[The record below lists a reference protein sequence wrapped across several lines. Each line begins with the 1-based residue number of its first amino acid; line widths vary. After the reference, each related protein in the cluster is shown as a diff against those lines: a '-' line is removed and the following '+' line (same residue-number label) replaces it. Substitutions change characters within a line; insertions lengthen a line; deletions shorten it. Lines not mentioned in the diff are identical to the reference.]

1 MRTLRDLYK
10 LLHEAISDTF
20 FIWRKEAGRTV
31 RDQGA
36 LIFFILVPLFYPL
49 LYAFIYTEETVREV
63 PAVVVDDANTA
74 MSREFVRRVD
84 ATPDVKVVGRT
95 SNMEEAKERMRRA
108 EVYGVIRIPE
118 DFSRTVNRGEQAHVS
133 LYCDM
138 SGLLYYKALLL
149 ACTEV
154 SLEMNAELQ
163 VERMGNTTVREDEV
177 ATAPLRYQDVALFNP
192 TNGFASF
199 LIPAVLML
207 VLQQTLLL
215 GIGMMN
221 GTARER
227 GTFHTQL
234 ISGQGRGTVRL
245 VLGKA
250 LCYFMV
256 YALVGIW
263 VLAVVPRLFHLVQ
276 IPQATDLLAFMVPY
290 LLACI
295 FFAMTCSILVFQRE
309 TCMPIFVFMS
319 LPMLFISG
327 ISWPGV
333 AVPPF
338 WEYVSWL
345 LPSTFGINGFVR
357 INTMGA
363 LLEDVAFEY
372 VGLWVQAVVYFLTA
386 CATYYYLINESRKK
400 SETLN

>member
-31 RDQGA
+31 HDQGA

-95 SNMEEAKERMRRA
+95 GNMEEAKERMRRA

-163 VERMGNTTVREDEV
+163 VERLGNTTVREGEV
-177 ATAPLRYQDVALFNP
+177 AIAPLRYQDVALFNP
-192 TNGFASF
+192 TNGFACF

-295 FFAMTCSILVFQRE
+295 FFSMTCSILVFQRE

-338 WEYVSWL
+338 WEYVSWV

>member
-31 RDQGA
+31 HDQGA

-163 VERMGNTTVREDEV
+163 VERLGSTTVREGEV
-177 ATAPLRYQDVALFNP
+177 VTAPLRYQDVALSNP

-215 GIGMMN
+215 GVGMMN